1 MSLFLAIFNS
11 LLRMPVAIKRK
22 MLRNKNASAVGTFAA
37 MVFAI
42 PLRLVGLLFFAH
54 LYGFIFSSQYL
65 VYVLIRA
72 ILCIMVNLG
81 ETFLCRFQALAEYS
95 IYALVF
101 STIISWSVDYFY
113 FHTIFSVTSF
123 IGIFLLFSAGLMMS
137 VNKKTETKNKRTSLK
152 LYQMIVGI
160 FLLSVINVFLMF
172 LYKKGV
178 NIQTY
183 PIVHGMFSQLV
194 MFPIVA
200 LISRKWLQQDIKKR
214 LIGVRDIV
222 LLASVVFVYTL
233 IEPFVMKSLPI
244 VVITLISS
252 LRLIVYAFFDMRKK
266 EFQTN
271 IKAFV
276 ALIISVG
283 AIVLISL

>member
-1 MSLFLAIFNS
+1 
-11 LLRMPVAIKRK
+11 
-22 MLRNKNASAVGTFAA
+22 
-37 MVFAI
+37 
-42 PLRLVGLLFFAH
+42 
-54 LYGFIFSSQYL
+54 
-65 VYVLIRA
+65 
-72 ILCIMVNLG
+72 
-81 ETFLCRFQALAEYS
+81 
-95 IYALVF
+95 
-101 STIISWSVDYFY
+101 
-113 FHTIFSVTSF
+113 
-123 IGIFLLFSAGLMMS
+123 
-137 VNKKTETKNKRTSLK
+137 
-152 LYQMIVGI
+152 
-160 FLLSVINVFLMF
+160 
-172 LYKKGV
+172 
-178 NIQTY
+178 
-183 PIVHGMFSQLV
+183 